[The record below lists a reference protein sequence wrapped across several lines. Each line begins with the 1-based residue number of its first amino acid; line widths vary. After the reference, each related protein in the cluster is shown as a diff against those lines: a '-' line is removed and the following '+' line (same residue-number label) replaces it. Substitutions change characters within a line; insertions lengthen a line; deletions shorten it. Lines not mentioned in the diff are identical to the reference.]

1 MIRCWKVF
9 PAVAMMASLV
19 VLVGPSSVGAAPR
32 TSVPSCSAIITKSA
46 LIKAMG
52 VAAVLTTVPMSG
64 SKFSPWGDG
73 PGGLRGGNNVHTACT
88 YDWSYGTPGSVP
100 AGDPDPDTTSSQ
112 FPAPNIFVIVGANVT
127 AQEWHYIKTGE
138 AQSPGGDTDPCSGCT
153 YAPQQSVILAT
164 GTQGF
169 IESFAVPAPVTT
181 PPSPDA
187 TCYSLYVWTSH
198 HDLLE
203 ITAWPAPLEAQ
214 EALVVGALRRFP
226 KF

>member
-1 MIRCWKVF
+1 MTRRLQSF
-9 PAVAMMASLV
+9 PAVALV
-19 VLVGPSSVGAAPR
+19 AMLIVVVGPSSVGAAPR
-32 TSVPSCSAIITKSA
+32 TVVPSCSAIITKSE

-52 VAAVLTTVPMSG
+52 VAAVLRTVPMSG

-73 PGGLRGGNNVHTACT
+73 PGGLRGGNIVHTACS
-88 YDWSYGTPGSVP
+88 YDWSYSTPGSVP
-100 AGDPDPDTTSSQ
+100 AGDPDPDTTSTQ
-112 FPAPNIFVIVGANVT
+112 FLAPNTFVIVGANVT
-127 AQEWHYIKTGE
+127 AQEWHYIKTSE
-138 AQSPGGDTDPCSGCT
+138 AQSPGATDACSGCS
-153 YAPQQSVILAT
+153 YAPQQPLTLAS

-198 HDLLE
+198 HDLVE
-203 ITAWPAPLEAQ
+203 ISAWPAPLAAQ
-214 EALVVGALRRFP
+214 EALIVGALQRFP